1 MGKMADYYDADP
13 LDWNSVLQQAFRRH
27 SATRHVARSRDGEVL
42 DPGPFTIP
50 EPPTLTKGNMTT
62 MPSLNQPILG
72 SLDHLKQQQARLDAR
87 IAEIEARLNQYG
99 EDVYSPGA
107 LLVWDKQFTAGGITY
122 SYAALKTP
130 IGWFITGRDSST
142 ALSWTGLIDHIT
154 KDAVALPILY
164 SVTEMEEVMP

>member
-1 MGKMADYYDADP
+1 MADFYSHDRWDD
-13 LDWNSVLQQAFRRH
+13 LVRLAFQRH
-27 SATRHVARSRDGEVL
+27 PATRHQQE
-42 DPGPFTIP
+42 
-50 EPPTLTKGNMTT
+50 TLV
-62 MPSLNQPILG
+62 MPSQPILG

-107 LLVWDKQFTAGGITY
+107 VLAWDKQFASGGTTY

-142 ALSWTGLIDHIT
+142 ALSWSGLIDNIT